1 MQGSETLQYID
12 QLFRYAMVLSRNRS
26 EAEDL
31 VQETYVRAL
40 GAVKRLRPDSNVKV
54 WMFTILRNVW
64 RNQLRSQRAAPITV
78 ELDSERV
85 ATFKDPHAV
94 LVTNM
99 DSELVREA
107 IRLLPEDAR
116 EIIVLREYEDMSY
129 QEIADLLDCPLGT
142 VMSRL
147 GRARS
152 RLRVLISEMAQSDSW
167 REPTDLETDR
177 AASGVNR
184 AGAAGI
190 PPQLP

>member
-1 MQGSETLQYID
+1 MHGSETIQYID
-12 QLFRYAMVLSRNRS
+12 HLFRYAMVLARNRS

-40 GAVKRLRPDSNVKV
+40 GAVERLRPDSNVKV

-64 RNQLRSQRAAPITV
+64 RNQLRSQRAAPRIV

-85 ATFKDPHAV
+85 GTFQDPHAV
-94 LVTNM
+94 LVTKM
-99 DSELVREA
+99 EGELVREA
-107 IRLLPEDAR
+107 IRQLPEDAR

-152 RLRVLISEMAQSDSW
+152 RLRMLISQIAESNAW
-167 REPTDLETDR
+167 REQANFEQSSGIRSESRGHADSPT
-177 AASGVNR
+177 
-184 AGAAGI
+184 
-190 PPQLP
+190 QL

>member
-1 MQGSETLQYID
+1 MHGSETLQYID
-12 QLFRYAMVLSRNRS
+12 HLFRYAMALSRNRS

-40 GAVKRLRPDSNVKV
+40 GAVERLRPGSNVKV
-54 WMFTILRNVW
+54 WMLTILRNIW
-64 RNQLRSQRAAPITV
+64 RNQLRSQRAAPRTE

-99 DSELVREA
+99 ECELVREA
-107 IRLLPEDAR
+107 IRQLPEDAR
-116 EIIVLREYEDMSY
+116 EIILLREYEDMSY

-147 GRARS
+147 GRARA
-152 RLRVLISEMAQSDSW
+152 RLRMLISQMAQSDAW
-167 REPTDLETDR
+167 REQANFEQSSGIRSESRRHADSPTQ
-177 AASGVNR
+177 G
-184 AGAAGI
+184 
-190 PPQLP
+190 

>member
-1 MQGSETLQYID
+1 MNGSETLQYID

-40 GAVKRLRPDSNVKV
+40 GAVERLRPGSNIKI
-54 WMFTILRNVW
+54 WMLTILRNVW
-64 RNQLRSQRAAPITV
+64 RNQLRSQRAAPRTV

-107 IRLLPEDAR
+107 IRQLPDDAR

-129 QEIADLLDCPLGT
+129 QEISDLLDCPLGT

-152 RLRVLISEMAQSDSW
+152 RLRMLISQMAQSDSW
-167 REPTDLETDR
+167 REQLDLEQTQR
-177 AASGVNR
+177 
-184 AGAAGI
+184 
-190 PPQLP
+190 PHE

>member
-1 MQGSETLQYID
+1 MHGSETLQYID
-12 QLFRYAMVLSRNRS
+12 HLFRYAMVLARNRS

-40 GAVKRLRPDSNVKV
+40 GAVERLRPDSNVKV

-64 RNQLRSQRAAPITV
+64 RNQLRSQRAAPRIV

-85 ATFKDPHAV
+85 GTFQDPHAV
-94 LVTNM
+94 LVTKM
-99 DSELVREA
+99 EGELVREA
-107 IRLLPEDAR
+107 IRQLPEDAR

-152 RLRVLISEMAQSDSW
+152 RLRMLISQIAESNAW
-167 REPTDLETDR
+167 REQANFEQSSGIRSESRGHADSPT
-177 AASGVNR
+177 
-184 AGAAGI
+184 
-190 PPQLP
+190 QL